1 MTSQERRELI
11 QRYRD
16 GYRVLEEA
24 VRGASDAQLD
34 RRPQPG
40 KWNAREIVHH
50 LADSEMISAI
60 RLRMLIA
67 EDAPAI
73 HAYDQAEYPPR
84 RLKYDWPIAG
94 SLQALRFARET
105 TADILDRLTPEE
117 WQRAERIPSMALI
130 RWKVG
135 CASVPVMR
143 TLMLRRFW
151 AAEEWVNR

>member
-11 QRYRD
+11 ERYRD
-16 GYRVLEEA
+16 GYRVVEEA
-24 VRGASDAQLD
+24 VRGATDAELD

-73 HAYDQAEYPPR
+73 HAYDQAEYAR
-84 RLKYDWPIAG
+84 RLKYDRPIAG

-117 WQRAERIPSMALI
+117 WQRAGTHPEHGSYKVEAWLRIYAGHAHNHAAQIRHAL
-130 RWKVG
+130 KNG
-135 CASVPVMR
+135 
-143 TLMLRRFW
+143 
-151 AAEEWVNR
+151 